1 LKFRRSTAIV
11 LLKRTLNQFTT
22 TLSNQSMKMK
32 TALTIITSII
42 AAAAYAFDPPA
53 VGSAAPDF
61 SLPDA
66 KGTTHS
72 LSQYKGKYVVLE
84 WFNPECPFVKKHYG
98 SDNMQKLQDEYTSRG
113 VIWLTIDSN
122 APGTEG
128 NITPEQA
135 QKITGSWKT
144 HQTALLLDPEGK
156 AGRAYGAKNTPDM
169 VIINPEGKIAYEGAI
184 DSKAT
189 PNPADI
195 PTSTNYVKAAL
206 DESLAGK
213 PVTTPKT
220 KPYGCHV
227 TYKSS

>member
-1 LKFRRSTAIV
+1 MNTKITLTVIASLIATAV
-11 LLKRTLNQFTT
+11 FA
-22 TLSNQSMKMK
+22 S
-32 TALTIITSII
+32 
-42 AAAAYAFDPPA
+42 DPPPL
-53 VGSAAPDF
+53 GSAAPDF
-61 SLPDA
+61 SLSDA

-98 SDNMQKLQDEYTSRG
+98 GGNMQKLQGEFTGKG
-113 VIWLTIDSN
+113 VVWLTIDSN

-128 NITPEQA
+128 SITAEQA
-135 QKITGSWKT
+135 KKIMDSWKT
-144 HQTALLLDPEGK
+144 KQTALVLDPESK
-156 AGRAYGAKNTPDM
+156 VAKLYGAKNTPNM
-169 VIINPEGKIAYEGAI
+169 VVINPEGKIVYEGAI

-213 PVTTPKT
+213 PISNAQT
-220 KPYGCHV
+220 KPYGCHI

>member
-1 LKFRRSTAIV
+1 
-11 LLKRTLNQFTT
+11 
-22 TLSNQSMKMK
+22 MKTK
-32 TALTIITSII
+32 LILTALTVVASGVLY
-42 AAAAYAFDPPA
+42 AADVPP

-61 SLPDA
+61 SSPDA
-66 KGTTHS
+66 NGKTQS
-72 LSQYKGKYVVLE
+72 LAQYKGKYVVLE

-98 SDNMQKLQDEYTSRG
+98 SDNMQKLQDEYTGKG
-113 VIWLTIDSN
+113 VVWLTINSN
-122 APGTEG
+122 APGTMG
-128 NITPEQA
+128 NLTPEDA
-135 QKITGSWKT
+135 EKIISSWKT

-195 PTSTNYVKAAL
+195 PSSTNYVKAAL

-213 PVTTPKT
+213 SVSTPQT
-220 KPYGCHV
+220 KPYGCSV
-227 TYKSS
+227 KYKSS